1 MALPHFGEL
10 SATAQTGLILLLGVA
25 LWAASEFLFLKPVSD
40 SNRLKTTRR
49 DQLATEVAPLR
60 PYVQKQRQL
69 IAENQQ
75 LQLQLANLKQIVPE
89 EKEVD
94 NFVRLVEGASIAAAV
109 QVRRFTAKP
118 AAARD
123 FYVEVPFEMELDG
136 PYYPVL
142 NFYDKL
148 SKLPRII
155 NVSDLKLGG
164 IEAGKSVLG
173 KAYTYRPNET
183 VKGICTITTF
193 FSREEEVPA
202 AGEPAQ
208 PSRPAP
214 RR

>member
-1 MALPHFGEL
+1 MALPDFSDL
-10 SATAQTGLILLLGVA
+10 SATVQTALILILGAV

-40 SNRLKTTRR
+40 SNGLKTTKR
-49 DQLATEVAPLR
+49 DQLAKEVAPLR

-69 IAENQQ
+69 VAQNQQ

-118 AAARD
+118 AAVQD

-155 NVSDLKLGG
+155 NVSDLKLGS
-164 IEAGKSVLG
+164 IESGKSIGG

-193 FSREEEVPA
+193 FSREEETPA
-202 AGEPAQ
+202 AGEPAK
-208 PSRPAP
+208 STRPAVK
-214 RR
+214 R